1 MWRRPRNTQTTIPCK
16 HCKTPL
22 VAERSCRCVTL
33 SCPKC
38 RVSFD
43 LSEYKNQMDDA
54 LEDFMGQIPC
64 DRI

>member
-1 MWRRPRNTQTTIPCK
+1 MWPRPRNAQTTIPCK

-22 VAERSCRCVTL
+22 VAERSCRSVVL

-38 RVSFD
+38 RVSFA
-43 LSEYKNQMDDA
+43 LSDYKDQVDDV
-54 LEDFMGQIPC
+54 LEGFMGQIPC